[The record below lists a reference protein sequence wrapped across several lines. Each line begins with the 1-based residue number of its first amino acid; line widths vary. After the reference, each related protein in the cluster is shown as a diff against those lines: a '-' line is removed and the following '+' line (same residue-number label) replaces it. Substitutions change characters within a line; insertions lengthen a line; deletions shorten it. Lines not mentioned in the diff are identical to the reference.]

1 MVLSEVAEL
10 LGVAEK
16 TLRRWDA
23 VGYGPRAT
31 RRGLKR
37 VYVYNEREVRRW
49 LASVAEEDTVEI
61 TVKREV
67 A

>member
-23 VGYGPRAT
+23 VGYGPRAM

-37 VYVYNEREVRRW
+37 VYVYNEAEVRRW
-49 LASVAEEDTVEI
+49 LATMGEEDTVEI
-61 TVKREV
+61 TRRREV

>member
-37 VYVYNEREVRRW
+37 VYVYNEAEVRRW
-49 LASVAEEDTVEI
+49 QTAIADEDTVEI
-61 TVKREV
+61 TAEREV